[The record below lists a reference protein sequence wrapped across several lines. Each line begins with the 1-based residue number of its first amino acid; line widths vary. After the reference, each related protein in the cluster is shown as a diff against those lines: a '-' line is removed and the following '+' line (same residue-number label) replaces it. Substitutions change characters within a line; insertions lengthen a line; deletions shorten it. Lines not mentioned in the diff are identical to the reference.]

1 MGWDDAAELLEALE
15 ELLANDEY
23 AARVT
28 EADRDG
34 RMALDNV
41 EALRELGVVGLP
53 LSDRFGAGGPALR
66 DSLAV
71 MELLGRHDAS
81 SAVAVNMNWSG
92 VRALRQLP
100 SFPRRDEALAAVGD
114 RRGALCGA
122 FSTPA
127 AELDSRNVRLSCR
140 IEGAHVVLEGRAG
153 FGSMSDACDAC
164 RPRRIGRGEFA

>member
-1 MGWDDAAELLEALE
+1 MGWDDAAELLEALQ
-15 ELLANDEY
+15 ELLASDEY

-28 EADRDG
+28 EADCDG

-53 LSDRFGAGGPALR
+53 LSDRFGAAGPALR

-81 SAVAVNMNWSG
+81 SAVAINMNWSG

-100 SFPRRDEALAAVGD
+100 SFPDATRHLPPSVIVAVRSAAH
-114 RRGALCGA
+114 
-122 FSTPA
+122 SPPP
-127 AELDSRNVRLSCR
+127 RLSSTL
-140 IEGAHVVLEGRAG
+140 A
-153 FGSMSDACDAC
+153 M
-164 RPRRIGRGEFA
+164 